1 MGFNMNF
8 LLIGVISFFMSFFLV
23 YLIRCI
29 CIKYSILDQ
38 PNLRSSHQEPVAL
51 MGGIGIIVSVC
62 ISGMIFFPEFI
73 LDYPLMIIS
82 LFCLA
87 IVSVCDDIW
96 TVPSLLRFIV
106 HIGVGVSFYFSDIL
120 LSAIELP
127 FGSIV
132 LSSVGF
138 LSVILTVFYIVSWI
152 NVYNFM
158 DGMDGYAAMMA
169 VIGLGCLGFLSF
181 QSGGVDIVQMMM
193 VLVSAVAGFWVWNY
207 PKATIFM
214 GDVGSA
220 ILGAL
225 VALITLKLNQLSVGE
240 GGVFLWQ
247 SLVIFSIFW
256 MDALVT
262 LIRRICCRER
272 VWEAHR
278 DHFYQRLLR
287 SGWSHEKVL
296 WFEIIHMVFI
306 ASIVIASL
314 NGLLT
319 LFIWGV
325 SFLCKYLYVEK
336 VFLKMANNS

>member
-1 MGFNMNF
+1 MNF
-8 LLIGVISFFMSFFLV
+8 LLIGVIPFFMSFFLV

-38 PNLRSSHQEPVAL
+38 PNLRSSHQKPVAL

-73 LDYPLMIIS
+73 FDYPLIIIS

-96 TVPSLLRFIV
+96 TVPSLLRLMV
-106 HIGVGVSFYFSDIL
+106 HMGVGLSFYFSDIL

-138 LSVILTVFYIVSWI
+138 LSVIMTVFYVVSWV

-181 QSGGVDIVQMMM
+181 QSGGVDIIQMMM
-193 VLVSAVAGFWVWNY
+193 ILVSVVAGFWVWNY
-207 PKATIFM
+207 PKAKIFM

-220 ILGAL
+220 TLGAL

-247 SLVIFSIFW
+247 SLLIFSIFW

-262 LIRRICCRER
+262 LIRRICRRER

-287 SGWSHEKVL
+287 SGWSHQRVL
-296 WFEIIHMVFI
+296 LLEMGHLV
-306 ASIVIASL
+306 VIGFLVGAVD
-314 NGLLT
+314 NVLLVGSV
-319 LFIWGV
+319 WVG
-325 SFLCKYLYVEK
+325 SFLVKFLYIETIFVK
-336 VFLKMANNS
+336 HGKIL